1 MAVECEWE
9 ESGGDQACL
18 DSKEKKKQKN
28 TPSKQNPQCKMT
40 SVPFLRK
47 LYLLFKEYFIF

>member
-18 DSKEKKKQKN
+18 DSKGKKKTNPKKH
-28 TPSKQNPQCKMT
+28 PKQTKSPMQNDQCSISEKVI
-40 SVPFLRK
+40 S
-47 LYLLFKEYFIF
+47 II